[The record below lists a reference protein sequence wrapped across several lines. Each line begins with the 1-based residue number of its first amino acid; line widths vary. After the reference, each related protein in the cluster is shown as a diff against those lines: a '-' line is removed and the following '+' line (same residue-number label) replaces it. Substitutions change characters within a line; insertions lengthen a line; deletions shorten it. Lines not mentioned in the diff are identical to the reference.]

1 MFHVHERNSKL
12 CLRSIPA
19 NAMSLIEVLKSAPEF
34 RSSHGQRHK
43 LWFVLLLLIVA
54 AGSGYWGY
62 RPAAE
67 FAERYGTEVCEIL
80 SIPVPAKMPSY
91 STFRRVMIGLDFHQ
105 FAALFNRWA
114 SAYVDI
120 EPGEWL
126 ASDGKGIRGSVTN
139 YNNSEQ
145 DFIGLVS
152 LFSQKRGEVICALPM
167 RNKQTGEEQVVRQM
181 LAALNLRGAGVSTDA
196 LHTKKR
202 SMSSSSATVTI

>member
-1 MFHVHERNSKL
+1 MG
-12 CLRSIPA
+12 
-19 NAMSLIEVLKSAPEF
+19 LIEILKSAPEF
-34 RSSHGQRHK
+34 RSSRGQRHQ

-67 FAERYGTEVCEIL
+67 FAERYGAQVCEVL

-91 STFRRVMIGLDFHQ
+91 STFRRVMIGLDFDQ
-105 FAALFNRWA
+105 FALLFNRWA

-126 ASDGKGIRGSVTN
+126 ASDGKSIRGSLSN
-139 YNNSEQ
+139 YNNAEQ
-145 DFIGLVS
+145 DFVGLVS
-152 LFSQKRGEVICALPM
+152 LFSQKRREVVCALPM

-181 LAALNLRGAGVSTDA
+181 LSALDLRGAVVSTDA

-202 SMSSSSATVTI
+202 LRSFSSATVTI

>member
-1 MFHVHERNSKL
+1 
-12 CLRSIPA
+12 
-19 NAMSLIEVLKSAPEF
+19 MSLIEVLKSVPEF

-67 FAERYGTEVCEIL
+67 FAQAYGEQVCEVL
-80 SIPVPAKMPSY
+80 SIPIPAKMPSY
-91 STFRRVMIGLDFHQ
+91 STFRRVMIGLDFNQ

-120 EPGEWL
+120 QPGEWL
-126 ASDGKGIRGSVTN
+126 ASDGKSIRGSVSN
-139 YNNSEQ
+139 YNSSEQ
-145 DFIGLVS
+145 DFISLVS

-167 RNKQTGEEQVVRQM
+167 HNKQIGEEQTVQYL
-181 LAALNLRGAGVSTDA
+181 LAALDLRGAVVSTDA

-202 SMSSSSATVTI
+202 STSFNTVTVTT